1 MASAMT
7 DIEVLKEIEK
17 LSGSEF
23 VKLAR
28 KYIRIQYRARQK
40 LYSLRNLDKK
50 GRELANA
57 GITMEMLDDEQF
69 IEEEFGE

>member
-1 MASAMT
+1 MGST
-7 DIEVLKEIEK
+7 LSDVDVLKEIEK

-28 KYIRIQYRARQK
+28 KYNRIQYRARQK

-50 GRELANA
+50 GRELASA
-57 GITMEMLDDEQF
+57 GITIDMLDDEQF